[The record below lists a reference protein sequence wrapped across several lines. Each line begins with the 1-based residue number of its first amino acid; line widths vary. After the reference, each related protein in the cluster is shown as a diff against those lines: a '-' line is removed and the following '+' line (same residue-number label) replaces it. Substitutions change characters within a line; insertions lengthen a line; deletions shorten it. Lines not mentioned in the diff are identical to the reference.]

1 MDIMGFS
8 TKNFSKVKA
17 SLTNNK
23 DFKVAQD
30 SKWTINKLKKQK
42 KTIFD

>member
-1 MDIMGFS
+1 MGFN

-23 DFKVAQD
+23 DFKIPKDFKRNV
-30 SKWTINKLKKQK
+30 NKLKKQK